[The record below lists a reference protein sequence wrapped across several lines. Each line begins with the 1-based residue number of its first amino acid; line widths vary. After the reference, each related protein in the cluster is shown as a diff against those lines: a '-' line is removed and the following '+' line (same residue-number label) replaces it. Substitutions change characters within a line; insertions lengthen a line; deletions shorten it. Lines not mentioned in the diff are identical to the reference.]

1 MVKNGNICYNEFNNQ
16 KYKGS
21 LKMSDRVFNTLEE
34 KVEFI
39 DFRQE
44 LLFINDDVSRIL
56 FEYEI
61 TKQEQLLLMDLM
73 DNYRSKIT
81 NRESITSHSFE
92 NEVYRIIP
100 TLDGNYHFCES
111 ITRAYHLNGQWE
123 EVFINLY
130 GDLPQYR
137 NR

>member
-1 MVKNGNICYNEFNNQ
+1 
-16 KYKGS
+16 
-21 LKMSDRVFNTLEE
+21 MSDRVFNTLEE